1 MYPKRISYNIFFL
14 FVALGLVFLP
24 VSSSLAQTDGI
35 PLQKDVW
42 LDSIPNLQSEIRDHL
57 YLPNQITFNL
67 YDSKSATT
75 PIVTQTFATTSPII
89 PEEEIKW
96 ILL

>member
-1 MYPKRISYNIFFL
+1 MSKKSIIIVL
-14 FVALGLVFLP
+14 FSLMLLP
-24 VSSSLAQTDGI
+24 LSVQASDGI

-42 LDSIPNLQSEIRDHL
+42 LDSIPDLQSEIRNHMD
-57 YLPNQITFNL
+57 L